1 MIECCNQRIYY
12 KKRKTKK
19 VLRFIFIV
27 LIILGILLYYKTVVE
42 NFIINICSDTLKSY
56 STQAV
61 NDAVLN
67 IVNKNPYRELIKI
80 DKNDNGDIVLISTDS
95 LKANELNK
103 TIAKEVEKDIKER
116 VDSGINIPIMAFTGI
131 KFLSGYGFNVN
142 IKTINI
148 TSVECDFDDEFI
160 SAGINQTMHSLYI
173 SINTSAVLNMPT
185 KRKVEKCTTR
195 VLLGEAVIVG
205 KVPEIYLSKN
215 AISS

>member
-1 MIECCNQRIYY
+1 MR
-12 KKRKTKK
+12 
-19 VLRFIFIV
+19 RFFRIFIIT
-27 LIILGILLYYKTVVE
+27 LIIFGLILYYKTTVE
-42 NFIINICSDTLKSY
+42 TFIINILSDSLKAY
-56 STQAV
+56 STQSV
-61 NDAVLN
+61 NDAILRTIN
-67 IVNKNPYRELIKI
+67 NNPYKELIKI

-103 TIAKEVEKDIKER
+103 KIAIEVEKDINKR
-116 VDSGINIPIMAFTGI
+116 VNNGTDIPIMAFTGI
-131 KFLSGYGFNVN
+131 KFLSAYGFNVN
-142 IKTINI
+142 VKTINI
-148 TSVECDFDDEFI
+148 TSVECDFSDSFV

-173 SINTSAVLNMPT
+173 TVNTSAVLNMPT